1 LNSSHLTKPCLPGFK
16 CGAQAAQAGGG
27 VLLRSIGNS
36 SLSDVVLADNS
47 AAGAGGGLAALA
59 CGGLNLRATTLTR
72 NRASLGGGIAA
83 DAAAITL
90 LNVSLLHNDA
100 RASDGGGSTNDDALE
115 EDADAATRAAVEFAE
130 FGGGVYGPGVGGGA
144 LLQRASLHLS
154 GCQLV
159 NNTAATDG
167 GGLYLDDLRALDAS
181 DCVLE
186 RNTATAGRGGGAV
199 ISGGGNSNALMSRIR
214 FASNAAP
221 AGSGGGLHVD
231 ASLGA
236 ADVKCGQ
243 CSFQG
248 NMAGQDGG
256 GFAALGLASLDCS
269 ACSAA
274 ANTAGQ
280 RGGWIHCSGCTALR
294 LSQSNASENSAGGA
308 GGAVSCEGCGQV
320 DAQAG
325 AFTGNAGASGG
336 GLAVRGA
343 VSINIAGLD
352 VQNNTA
358 AALTSAPV
366 PASGQVARASSFPPA
381 WQGLYGVGTAAAT
394 GAGAAAGAAAA
405 SLGCSYPGVGGGLC
419 LSGARTM
426 VLTGSQLLNNS
437 AAAGGAVYAS
447 ASCSAAAGAA
457 DAADAD
463 DNHPC
468 QVDITAVSAD
478 GNGAADAG
486 GVLYT
491 STPRILRLAKS
502 EQQMQQMQQ
511 QQLPQSASSNGVG
524 LLDSQLL
531 EQLAQDNSVQS
542 GGYGPAVA
550 SFPARMS
557 LLVPTVSPNH
567 SSSSSSSTSSSQGS
581 VSSNIDV
588 NASVP
593 QQQTRAGR
601 RLQQQASAIA
611 DATSGGSGDIGA
623 ELEAVLQSVRGD
635 VVSAQTGSR
644 LQGALSNANFKCTP
658 LLQIGMLSA
667 LAQHH

>member
-1 LNSSHLTKPCLPGFK
+1 MLK

-27 VLLRSIGNS
+27 VLLRSVGNS

-59 CGGLNLRATTLTR
+59 CGGLNLRATTLTQ

-90 LNVSLLHNDA
+90 LNVSLLHNEA

-144 LLQRASLHLS
+144 LLQHASLRLS

-186 RNTATAGRGGGAV
+186 RNTATAGRGGAAV
-199 ISGGGNSNALMSRIR
+199 ISGGGNSNALMSRVR

-221 AGSGGGLHVD
+221 AGSGGGLLVD

-294 LSQSNASENSAGGA
+294 VSQSKASENSAGGA

-394 GAGAAAGAAAA
+394 AAGAAAGAAAA
-405 SLGCSYPGVGGGLC
+405 GIGCSYPGVGGGLC

-447 ASCSAAAGAA
+447 ASCSAAAGAV

-502 EQQMQQMQQ
+502 EQQMQQKMQQ
-511 QQLPQSASSNGVG
+511 QQLTQSASSNGVG

-557 LLVPTVSPNH
+557 LLVPPVNPKH
-567 SSSSSSSTSSSQGS
+567 SSSSSTSSSQGS
-581 VSSNIDV
+581 LSSNVDV

-601 RLQQQASAIA
+601 RRLQQQQAAAIA

-623 ELEAVLQSVRGD
+623 ELEAILQSVRGD
-635 VVSAQTGSR
+635 VDSAQTGSG
-644 LQGALSNANFKCTP
+644 LQGTLSNTNVKCA
-658 LLQIGMLSA
+658 LLVQLGMLSA
-667 LAQHH
+667 LVQHH